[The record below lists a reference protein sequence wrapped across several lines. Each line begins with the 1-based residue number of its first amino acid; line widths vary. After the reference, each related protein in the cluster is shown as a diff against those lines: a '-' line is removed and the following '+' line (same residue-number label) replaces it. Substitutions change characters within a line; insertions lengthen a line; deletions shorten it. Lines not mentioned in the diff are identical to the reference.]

1 MESSSTE
8 EGGGGRARTVG
19 WAVSFLVL
27 SRRRRPP
34 QTEEM
39 AQGHAGALASWAA
52 RPPVVRDWVGKPWPL
67 LRREGTFSLISSL
80 LEAGRSEREADAV
93 SPPPPFHGRHH
104 WSTVAPSWDP
114 RSRRGGH
121 YRPMETSP
129 QKGGGGP
136 AVDGRASRQPRQR
149 VCDEKLTSPLRASVF
164 SPVGQGRG
172 KARLVSED
180 VFRASRPAFVSPLLC
195 SLFSTKHHRAPPRNP
210 LGIHSWEYPG
220 EPGS

>member
-1 MESSSTE
+1 M
-8 EGGGGRARTVG
+8 
-19 WAVSFLVL
+19 
-27 SRRRRPP
+27 
-34 QTEEM
+34 
-39 AQGHAGALASWAA
+39 
-52 RPPVVRDWVGKPWPL
+52 GKPWPL

-164 SPVGQGRG
+164 SPVGLGERWPAWSLRMFSVPAAQ
-172 KARLVSED
+172 RLSVHS
-180 VFRASRPAFVSPLLC
+180 FVHS
-195 SLFSTKHHRAPPRNP
+195 FPRSITVHP
-210 LGIHSWEYPG
+210 LGIHWEYI
-220 EPGS
+220 PGSILANQAAETFPQSCGLWFSESSLLRSA